1 MLESDKPLFR
11 LFHQGTV
18 RTSPRI
24 EKKDISDVD
33 FEPKWIGRMIDLT
46 RNVRRWA
53 LLAAGAIATCGAGPM
68 PVEAIRPAAGPALGR
83 PLPANAT
90 VEEEVPSRPVPLL
103 EGLLGGVSTDAN
115 EATDPRTIRGNSVE
129 SPTPSAVLSPPT
141 AQADGRDATVKTA
154 VADSLDAQIDLAIAA
169 TARRTLSIGTHTP
182 WQIGHGMLAY
192 RQDYVLRDGKRLVN
206 AFEWVASNPTYLSQ
220 TPDPDT
226 GAETREL
233 PWFYLTKYGARPQR
247 YTGKP
252 YEFEGHPNQFLA
264 FFALARIPLDFEF
277 QVQGRTVTY
286 GQMLYNAKMEI
297 NDREE
302 VTWNLWAFAYY
313 FDMNERWVNAAGEPW
328 SMERLVATTLHQ
340 FSPTK
345 SPCGGCH
352 ALFALASARNA
363 YLQTSGAQLTGV
375 WTRAHMHLEE
385 HIALAKSMQNADGSF
400 SANYFK
406 GPGYT
411 SDPSKRI
418 STTGHT
424 LEFLMVSLPQN
435 RLAEPWVQ
443 KAIAALAG
451 DLIEY
456 QNEAVDVGGMYHA
469 AHALVLYRER
479 SRPQFSV
486 RADVKTPTTTATA
499 PANGRGLR

>member
-1 MLESDKPLFR
+1 
-11 LFHQGTV
+11 
-18 RTSPRI
+18 
-24 EKKDISDVD
+24 
-33 FEPKWIGRMIDLT
+33 MIDLT
-46 RNVRRWA
+46 RNVRAWA
-53 LLAAGAIATCGAGPM
+53 LLTAGAIATSGAGRP
-68 PVEAIRPAAGPALGR
+68 PVEAVRPAAGPALGS
-83 PLPANAT
+83 PLAT
-90 VEEEVPSRPVPLL
+90 AAIVEEMVPSRPVPLV
-103 EGLLGGVSTDAN
+103 EGLLGEVAKESDA
-115 EATDPRTIRGNSVE
+115 AFDPRTILGNSVE
-129 SPTPSAVLSPPT
+129 SPTPSAVQSPST
-141 AQADGRDATVKTA
+141 APSTRPRPAATTA
-154 VADSLDAQIDLAIAA
+154 AANPLDQKVDQAIAA

-192 RQDYVLRDGKRLVN
+192 RQNYVLRDGKQLVN
-206 AFEWVASNPTYLSQ
+206 ALEWVATNPTYLSQ
-220 TPDPDT
+220 TPNPAT
-226 GAETREL
+226 GADTREL
-233 PWFYLTKYGARPQR
+233 PWFSLTKYGARPQR

-264 FFALARIPLDFEF
+264 FFALARMPLDFEF
-277 QVQGRTVTY
+277 QVEGRTVTY

-302 VTWNLWAFAYY
+302 VTWDLWAFAYY
-313 FDMNERWVNAAGEPW
+313 FDMNDRWVNAAGEPW
-328 SMERLVATTLHQ
+328 SMERVVATTLHQ

-375 WTRAHMHLEE
+375 WTRTHMHLEE

-400 SANYFK
+400 SSNYFK

-411 SDPSKRI
+411 SDASKRI
-418 STTGHT
+418 STSGHT
-424 LEFLMVSLPQN
+424 LEFLMVSLPQS
-435 RLAEPWVQ
+435 RLSEPWVQ
-443 KAIAALAG
+443 KGIAAVAG

-479 SRPQFSV
+479 TRPQYSV
-486 RADVKTPTTTATA
+486 RADVKQPAATATA
-499 PANGRGLR
+499 PSNGHAIR